1 MRLRMI
7 VLVGICVMLGWAA
20 AAEAAGPRV
29 ILALGNASFIDAQAI
44 LKATGAEV
52 TQDPGKAL
60 LKDVA
65 VLVLADVP
73 FGSLPQPVQ
82 GGLVE
87 YVNSGGAV
95 LITGGA
101 QSFGSGGYKE
111 VAPIIPFEIRS
122 DNDWRAVPF
131 RSPVPLQPGHPIL
144 AGILGP
150 GFITIGTLNDMN
162 PRPGATEILRSP
174 GGASSTG
181 GASYPSPLIA
191 ELGVGAGR
199 VVGVAFDPNRLGGW
213 GLRDLFVRNTL
224 DYLLTSSRLGR

>member
-1 MRLRMI
+1 MRLRKI
-7 VLVGICVMLGWAA
+7 VFIGIYVMLGWAA

-52 TQDPGKAL
+52 TQNPGKAP

-87 YVNSGGAV
+87 YVSSGGAV

-101 QSFGSGGYKE
+101 QSFGSGGYQA

-122 DNDWRAVPF
+122 DNDWRAFPF

-144 AGILGP
+144 AGILGQR
-150 GFITIGTLNDMN
+150 FITIGTLNDMN
-162 PRPGATEILRSP
+162 PRPGATEILQSP
-174 GGASSTG
+174 GGG
-181 GASYPSPLIA
+181 SYISPLIA

-199 VVGVAFDPNRLGGW
+199 VVGIAFDPNRLAGW
-213 GLRDLFVRNTL
+213 DLRDLFVQNTL
-224 DYLLTSSRLGR
+224 GYLLASSRLGR

>member
-29 ILALGNASFIDAQAI
+29 ILALGNASFIDPQAI

-52 TQDPGKAL
+52 TQDPGKTP

-101 QSFGSGGYKE
+101 QSFGSGGYKA

-122 DNDWRAVPF
+122 ENDWRAVPF
-131 RSPVPLQPGHPIL
+131 RSPVLVQPGHPIL
-144 AGILGP
+144 AGILGQ

-162 PRPGATEILRSP
+162 PRPGATEILQSP
-174 GGASSTG
+174 GGSS
-181 GASYPSPLIA
+181 YMSPLIT

-199 VVGVAFDPNRLGGW
+199 VVGVAFDPNRLTGW
-213 GLRDLFVRNTL
+213 DLRDLFVRNTL
-224 DYLLTSSRLGR
+224 DYLLASSRLGR

>member
-1 MRLRMI
+1 MRLRKI
-7 VLVGICVMLGWAA
+7 VFIGIYVMLGWAA

-29 ILALGNASFIDAQAI
+29 ILALGNTSFIDAQAI

-52 TQDPGKAL
+52 TQDPGKAP

-87 YVNSGGAV
+87 YVSSGGAV

-101 QSFGSGGYKE
+101 QSFGSGGYQA

-122 DNDWRAVPF
+122 DNDWRAFPF

-144 AGILGP
+144 AGILGQR
-150 GFITIGTLNDMN
+150 FITIGTLNDMN
-162 PRPGATEILRSP
+162 PRPGATEILQSP
-174 GGASSTG
+174 GGG
-181 GASYPSPLIA
+181 SYMSPLIA

-199 VVGVAFDPNRLGGW
+199 VVGVAFDPNRLTGW
-213 GLRDLFVRNTL
+213 DLRDLFVRNTL
-224 DYLLTSSRLGR
+224 DYLLASSRLGR

>member
-1 MRLRMI
+1 MRLRKI
-7 VLVGICVMLGWAA
+7 VFIGIYVMLGWAA

-52 TQDPGKAL
+52 TQDPGKAP

-87 YVNSGGAV
+87 YVSSGGAV

-101 QSFGSGGYKE
+101 QSFGSGGYQA

-122 DNDWRAVPF
+122 DNDWRAFPF

-144 AGILGP
+144 AGILGQR
-150 GFITIGTLNDMN
+150 FITIGTLNDMN
-162 PRPGATEILRSP
+162 PRPGATEILQSP
-174 GGASSTG
+174 GGG
-181 GASYPSPLIA
+181 SYMSPLIA

-199 VVGVAFDPNRLGGW
+199 VVGVAFDPNRLTGW
-213 GLRDLFVRNTL
+213 DLRDLFVRNTL
-224 DYLLTSSRLGR
+224 DYLLASSRLGR

>member
-1 MRLRMI
+1 MRLRMM
-7 VLVGICVMLGWAA
+7 VLVGMCVMLGWAA
-20 AAEAAGPRV
+20 AAAAAGPRV
-29 ILALGNASFIDAQAI
+29 ILALGNTSFIDAQAI

-52 TQDPGKAL
+52 TQVPGKTP

-65 VLVLADVP
+65 ALVLADVA

-87 YVNSGGAV
+87 YVSSGGAV

-101 QSFGSGGYKE
+101 QSFGSGGYQA

-122 DNDWRAVPF
+122 DNDWRAFPF

-144 AGILGP
+144 AGILGQR
-150 GFITIGTLNDMN
+150 FFTIGTLNDMN
-162 PRPGATEILRSP
+162 PRPGATEILQSP
-174 GGASSTG
+174 GGG
-181 GASYPSPLIA
+181 GSYMSPLIA

-199 VVGVAFDPNRLGGW
+199 VVGVAFDPNRLTGW
-213 GLRDLFVRNTL
+213 DLRDLFVRNTL
-224 DYLLTSSRLGR
+224 DYLLASSRLGR

>member
-1 MRLRMI
+1 MRLRVI
-7 VLVGICVMLGWAA
+7 VLVGIYVMLGWAA

-52 TQDPGKAL
+52 TQDPGKAP
-60 LKDVA
+60 LKNVA

-73 FGSLPQPVQ
+73 FGSLPQPMQ

-101 QSFGSGGYKE
+101 QSFGSGGYK
-111 VAPIIPFEIRS
+111 AIAQIIPFEIRS

-144 AGILGP
+144 AGISGQR
-150 GFITIGTLNDMN
+150 FFTIGTLNDMN
-162 PRPGATEILRSP
+162 PRPGAIEILQSP
-174 GGASSTG
+174 GGG
-181 GASYPSPLIA
+181 SYISPLIA

-199 VVGVAFDPNRLGGW
+199 VVGVAFDPNRLTGW
-213 GLRDLFVRNTL
+213 DLRDLFVRNTL

>member
-1 MRLRMI
+1 MRLRKI
-7 VLVGICVMLGWAA
+7 VFIGIYVMLGWAA

-52 TQDPGKAL
+52 TQDPGKAP

-73 FGSLPQPVQ
+73 FCSLPQPVQ

-87 YVNSGGAV
+87 YVSSGGAV

-101 QSFGSGGYKE
+101 QSFGSGGYQA

-122 DNDWRAVPF
+122 DNDWRAFPF

-144 AGILGP
+144 AGILGQ

-162 PRPGATEILRSP
+162 PRPGATEILQSP
-174 GGASSTG
+174 GGG
-181 GASYPSPLIA
+181 SYISPLIA

-199 VVGVAFDPNRLGGW
+199 VVGVAFDPNRLTGW
-213 GLRDLFVRNTL
+213 DLRDLFVKNTL

>member
-1 MRLRMI
+1 MRLRKI
-7 VLVGICVMLGWAA
+7 VFIGIYVMLGWAA

-52 TQDPGKAL
+52 TQDPGKAP

-87 YVNSGGAV
+87 YVSSGGAV

-101 QSFGSGGYKE
+101 QSFGSGGYQA

-122 DNDWRAVPF
+122 DNDWRAFPF

-144 AGILGP
+144 AGILGQR
-150 GFITIGTLNDMN
+150 FITIGTLNDMN
-162 PRPGATEILRSP
+162 PRPGATEILQSP
-174 GGASSTG
+174 GGG
-181 GASYPSPLIA
+181 SYISPLIA

-199 VVGVAFDPNRLGGW
+199 VVGVAFDPNRLTGW
-213 GLRDLFVRNTL
+213 DLRDLFVKNTL

>member
-1 MRLRMI
+1 MRLRKI
-7 VLVGICVMLGWAA
+7 VLVGIFVMLGWAA
-20 AAEAAGPRV
+20 AAEAAGPRL

-52 TQDPGKAL
+52 TQDPGKAP

-87 YVNSGGAV
+87 YVSSGGAV

-101 QSFGSGGYKE
+101 QSFGSGGYQA

-122 DNDWRAVPF
+122 DNDWRAFPF

-144 AGILGP
+144 AGILGK
-150 GFITIGTLNDMN
+150 GFFTIGTLNDMN
-162 PRPGATEILRSP
+162 PRPGATEILQSP
-174 GGASSTG
+174 GGG
-181 GASYPSPLIA
+181 SYMSPLIA
-191 ELGVGAGR
+191 ELGVGTGR
-199 VVGVAFDPNRLGGW
+199 VIGVAFDPNGLAGW
-213 GLRDLFVRNTL
+213 DLRDLFVRNML

>member
-1 MRLRMI
+1 MRIRKI
-7 VLVGICVMLGWAA
+7 VLVGIFVMLGWAA

-29 ILALGNASFIDAQAI
+29 ILALGNVSFIDAQAI

-52 TQDPGKAL
+52 TQDPGKAP

-82 GGLVE
+82 GGLIE
-87 YVNSGGAV
+87 YVNSGGAL

-101 QSFGSGGYKE
+101 QSFGSGGYQA

-122 DNDWRAVPF
+122 DNDWRAFPF
-131 RSPVPLQPGHPIL
+131 RSPIPLQPGHPIL
-144 AGILGP
+144 AGILGQ
-150 GFITIGTLNDMN
+150 GFFTIGTLNDMN
-162 PRPGATEILRSP
+162 PRSGATEILQSP
-174 GGASSTG
+174 GGG
-181 GASYPSPLIA
+181 GSFMSPLIA

-199 VVGVAFDPNRLGGW
+199 VVGVAFDPNRLTGW
-213 GLRDLFVRNTL
+213 DLRDLFVRNTL
-224 DYLLTSSRLGR
+224 DYLLASSRMGR

>member
-1 MRLRMI
+1 MRLWKI
-7 VLVGICVMLGWAA
+7 VLVGISLMLGWAA
-20 AAEAAGPRV
+20 AAEAAGPRL

-52 TQDPGKAL
+52 TKDPGKAP

-87 YVNSGGAV
+87 YVSSGGAV

-101 QSFGSGGYKE
+101 QSFGSGGYQA

-122 DNDWRAVPF
+122 DNDWRAFPF

-144 AGILGP
+144 AGILGQR
-150 GFITIGTLNDMN
+150 FITIGTLNDMN
-162 PRPGATEILRSP
+162 PRPGATEILQSP
-174 GGASSTG
+174 GGG
-181 GASYPSPLIA
+181 SYMSPLIA

-199 VVGVAFDPNRLGGW
+199 VIGVAFDPNLLTGW
-213 GLRDLFVRNTL
+213 DLRDLFVQNTL
-224 DYLLTSSRLGR
+224 NYLLASSRLGR

>member
-1 MRLRMI
+1 MRLRKI
-7 VLVGICVMLGWAA
+7 VLVGIYVMLGWAA

-52 TQDPGKAL
+52 TQDPGKAP

-73 FGSLPQPVQ
+73 FCSLPQPVQ

-87 YVNSGGAV
+87 YVSSGGAV

-101 QSFGSGGYKE
+101 QSFGSGGYQA

-122 DNDWRAVPF
+122 DNDWRAFPF

-144 AGILGP
+144 AGILGQ

-162 PRPGATEILRSP
+162 PRPGATEILQSP
-174 GGASSTG
+174 GGG
-181 GASYPSPLIA
+181 SYISPLIA

-199 VVGVAFDPNRLGGW
+199 VVGVAFDPNRLTGW
-213 GLRDLFVRNTL
+213 DLRDLFVRNTL

>member
-1 MRLRMI
+1 MRLRKI
-7 VLVGICVMLGWAA
+7 VLVGIFVMLGWAA

-52 TQDPGKAL
+52 TKDPGKAP

-82 GGLVE
+82 GGLVD
-87 YVNSGGAV
+87 YVSSGGAV

-101 QSFGSGGYKE
+101 QSFGSGGYKA

-122 DNDWRAVPF
+122 DNDWRAFPF

-144 AGILGP
+144 AGILGQ

-162 PRPGATEILRSP
+162 PRPGATEILQSP
-174 GGASSTG
+174 GGG
-181 GASYPSPLIA
+181 SYISPLIA

-199 VVGVAFDPNRLGGW
+199 VVGVAFDPNRLTGW
-213 GLRDLFVRNTL
+213 DLRDLFVRNTL

>member
-1 MRLRMI
+1 
-7 VLVGICVMLGWAA
+7 
-20 AAEAAGPRV
+20 V

-52 TQDPGKAL
+52 TQDPGKAP

-73 FGSLPQPVQ
+73 FASLPQPVQ

-101 QSFGSGGYKE
+101 QSFGSGGYKA
-111 VAPIIPFEIRS
+111 VASIIPFEIRS

-131 RSPVPLQPGHPIL
+131 RQPTVLQPGHPII
-144 AGILGP
+144 AGQASVTFG
-150 GFITIGTLNDMN
+150 TIGTFNDMN
-162 PRPGATEILRSP
+162 PRPGAIEILQSP
-174 GGASSTG
+174 GGG
-181 GASYPSPLIA
+181 SYMSPLIA

-199 VVGVAFDPNRLGGW
+199 VVGVAFDPNRLTGW
-213 GLRDLFVRNTL
+213 DLRDLFVRNTL
-224 DYLLTSSRLGR
+224 DYLLASSRLGR

>member
-1 MRLRMI
+1 MRLRKI
-7 VLVGICVMLGWAA
+7 VFIGIYVMLGWAA

-52 TQDPGKAL
+52 TQDPGKAP

-87 YVNSGGAV
+87 YVISGGAV

-101 QSFGSGGYKE
+101 QSFGSGGYQA

-122 DNDWRAVPF
+122 DNDWRAFPF

-144 AGILGP
+144 AGILGQR
-150 GFITIGTLNDMN
+150 FITIGTLNDMN
-162 PRPGATEILRSP
+162 PRPGATEILQSP
-174 GGASSTG
+174 GGG
-181 GASYPSPLIA
+181 SYMSPLIA

-199 VVGVAFDPNRLGGW
+199 VVGVAFDPNLLTGW
-213 GLRDLFVRNTL
+213 DLRDLFVQNTL
-224 DYLLTSSRLGR
+224 NYLLASSRMGR

>member
-1 MRLRMI
+1 MQPCKI
-7 VLVGICVMLGWAA
+7 VLIGIYVMLGWAA

-29 ILALGNASFIDAQAI
+29 ILALGNASFMDAQAI

-52 TQDPGKAL
+52 TQDPGKVP

-65 VLVLADVP
+65 VLVLANVP

-82 GGLVE
+82 GDLVE

-101 QSFGSGGYKE
+101 QSFGSGGYRA

-122 DNDWRAVPF
+122 DNDWRAFPF
-131 RSPVPLQPGHPIL
+131 RSPVPLQLGHPIL
-144 AGILGP
+144 AGILGQ

-162 PRPGATEILRSP
+162 PRPGAIEILQSP
-174 GGASSTG
+174 GGG
-181 GASYPSPLIA
+181 GSYMSPLIA

-199 VVGVAFDPNRLGGW
+199 VLGFAFDVNRLGEW
-213 GLRDLFVRNTL
+213 SDRDAFVQNTL
-224 DYLLTSSRLGR
+224 NYLLASSRLGLGR

>member
-1 MRLRMI
+1 MRLRKI
-7 VLVGICVMLGWAA
+7 VLVGIYVMLGWAA

-52 TQDPGKAL
+52 TQDPGKAP

-101 QSFGSGGYKE
+101 QSFGSGGYKV
-111 VAPIIPFEIRS
+111 VASIIPFEIRS
-122 DNDWRAVPF
+122 DGDWRAVPF
-131 RSPVPLQPGHPIL
+131 RSPISVQPGHPIL
-144 AGILGP
+144 AGISGQ
-150 GFITIGTLNDMN
+150 GFFTIGTLNDMN
-162 PRPGATEILRSP
+162 PRPGATEILQSP
-174 GGASSTG
+174 GGGSFM
-181 GASYPSPLIA
+181 SPLIA

-199 VVGVAFDPNRLGGW
+199 VVGVAFDPNRLTGW
-213 GLRDLFVRNTL
+213 DLRDLFVRNTL